1 MSGNTWTNFV
11 KDFAKENGT
20 SYMEA
25 IKHPELSVAYKIH
38 KKGLKTRAKQD
49 NFDFLKKTAIEMATA
64 EPILSAPPIFVAP
77 ASLTFAVL
85 SVRSK
90 TA

>member
-1 MSGNTWTNFV
+1 MSGNSWTNFV
-11 KDFAKENGT
+11 KDFARENGT

-49 NFDFLKKTAIEMATA
+49 NFDFLKKTAIEMANHLPTA
-64 EPILSAPPIFVAP
+64 EPSKKEDENIILQMKEINV
-77 ASLTFAVL
+77 
-85 SVRSK
+85 
-90 TA
+90 